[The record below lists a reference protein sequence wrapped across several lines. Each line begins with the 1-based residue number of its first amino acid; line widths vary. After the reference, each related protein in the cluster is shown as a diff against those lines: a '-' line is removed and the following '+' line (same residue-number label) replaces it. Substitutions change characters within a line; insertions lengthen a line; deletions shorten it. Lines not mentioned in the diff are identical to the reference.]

1 MIGKLFFAAIGVYT
15 LTFGGALAQ
24 YSAEERELRQQQLE
38 DRQQELEWR
47 QQLNE
52 WNAWDAQR
60 RMDDLEWRQRNREND
75 RELQRLLER
84 RW

>member
-1 MIGKLFFAAIGVYT
+1 MIGRFLFAEIGVYT
-15 LTFGGALAQ
+15 TFGGALAQ
-24 YSAEERELRQQQLE
+24 YSAEEREQQLE
-38 DRQQELEWR
+38 DRQQEFEWR

-75 RELQRLLER
+75 WELQRLLER